1 MENWEK
7 EFRRIIHNPIYFL
20 DMYYNKVQ
28 EETVNLTDEEK
39 QEYFDKYK
47 GAPLFRTLD
56 DFNNY
61 NDRLEKYRAE
71 GYKDWEIL

>member
-7 EFRRIIHNPIYFL
+7 EFRRVMNNPIYFL
-20 DMYYNKVQ
+20 DLYYNKVQ

-39 QEYFDKYK
+39 QEYFDRYK
-47 GAPLFRTLD
+47 GAPLFKTSDQFTNYHKRLD
-56 DFNNY
+56 E
-61 NDRLEKYRAE
+61 LRAQ